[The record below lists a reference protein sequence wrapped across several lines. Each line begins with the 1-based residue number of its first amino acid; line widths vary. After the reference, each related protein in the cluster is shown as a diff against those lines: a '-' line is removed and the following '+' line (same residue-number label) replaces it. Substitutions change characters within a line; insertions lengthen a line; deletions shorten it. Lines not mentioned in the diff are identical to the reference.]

1 MNEISVFESVD
12 FGSVRM
18 IVDNEEIWVSAKD
31 VAEALDYKWAGMST
45 LKHVPEQWRGVR
57 SVPTPSGDQNMIVL
71 SEHGLYFFL
80 GRSDKPKALA
90 YQMWI
95 ANDVAPSIRKHGG
108 YLTPEKIEEALL
120 NPDVMIE
127 LATKLKFER
136 EQRQLAERQREEA
149 IRTKAWIGNRREATS
164 MATASVAVRRASIA
178 EERAAVAEDAIGFGE
193 TWKQVKAIPWLK
205 DCFALNLVAY
215 QQIGKKLK
223 QMSVVDGFDVKLVPS
238 AEYPD
243 GVKAYHIDVVAR
255 FKAMLDA
262 DPKMMQKYRKA

>member
-1 MNEISVFESVD
+1 MNEIQIFEHEA
-12 FGSVRM
+12 FGKLR
-18 IVDNEEIWVSAKD
+18 IVDNVGEPWFVARDVALALGYAEPHKAVSRHCKKANDFNRDDSSRTPSAKIIPESD
-31 VAEALDYKWAGMST
+31 VYRLIMRST
-45 LKHVPEQWRGVR
+45 LPSAEQFQDWV
-57 SVPTPSGDQNMIVL
+57 VEEVL
-71 SEHGLYFFL
+71 
-80 GRSDKPKALA
+80 
-90 YQMWI
+90 
-95 ANDVAPSIRKHGG
+95 PSIRKHGG
-108 YLTPEKIEEALL
+108 YIVEEKVKEALA
-120 NPDVMIE
+120 NPDVLIE
-127 LATKLKFER
+127 LLTRLKFEN
-136 EQRQLAERQREEA
+136 EKRQLAERQREEA

-164 MATASVAVRRASIA
+164 MATASVAVRRATVA